1 MKQPK
6 EVAEELIDKMYA
18 EMKWFSRGCAKK
30 CALIC
35 CDEIIKELQFHWEQF
50 DKLEMHGS
58 YNSIN
63 AQIEYWQAVKKELIK

>member
-6 EVAEELIDKMYA
+6 EIAEKLIYDMYA

-35 CDEIIKELQFHWEQF
+35 CDEIIKEIPTCKGNPIPKF
-50 DKLEMHGS
+50 K
-58 YNSIN
+58 
-63 AQIEYWQAVKKELIK
+63 YWQAVKKELIK